1 MKKFI
6 EELKRRHVIK
16 SALAYLVVA
25 WVLLQVLQFLLPLF
39 EAPEWILKGLTLL
52 MAIGLPIWIIISWIY
67 DITPEGIEKTSKDSD
82 NELKTELTNKRLN
95 VFIIVSLSIAV
106 VVLTL
111 NLSFFSSDADKR
123 YAIAVLP
130 FDNMNV
136 DEDNDWISKGLSIDI
151 HTYLSKIEN
160 LTIISE
166 RSVNEA
172 LDSKKTLPEI
182 AELLNVTYF
191 VGGSVR
197 QFNDDII
204 INAHLTNTSNEKD
217 EWVENYNR
225 NLDNPFKVQQDVSQ
239 KIVAQLKVELTPE
252 EEKTLATFPTENME
266 AYSLFTKGHLINMS
280 RDKEDLEL
288 NIELNKQAIALDP
301 NFTEAYTEIALST
314 WLLGF
319 YYAGSYYQDS
329 QLDYES
335 SVKNATPYLEKAL
348 ELDPNNALANSIKGA
363 FTSNEGD
370 WNTAHKYF
378 ERAIASNPNNATI
391 RYQYGLHADLNNNAI
406 NISQTTK
413 GQELDPLSALIGHR
427 FFGNLINNNKI
438 EEAEE
443 YYNKYSFL
451 FTYDGEK
458 LEKESI
464 LIAYKNKDWT
474 AAIRFFEAELKKD
487 PNNAI
492 LNRKLGEAY
501 DGILLDDD
509 NYLKYTERAYE
520 LDSTNLVNGEQYF
533 FALLESEHFKEAKKL
548 IENKNFK
555 SLSSKSIGLNYLFN
569 YYLQKENYKKA
580 QEVLKDGDFVDD
592 GKHYFKLSIN
602 ARLGNKKFVD
612 SLFREIEFGPIRK
625 AILYAH
631 LSEKDSMYH
640 SLDKSGAVR
649 SQRMPDGRREYSSIR
664 QVNNFKAFDPYR
676 KEERFKAILRK
687 YYLPI
692 THWNE

>member
-6 EELKRRHVIK
+6 EELKRRNVIK
-16 SALAYLVVA
+16 ASLAYLVIAWIIIQVA
-25 WVLLQVLQFLLPLF
+25 IAVLPTFGAPDWVIQT
-39 EAPEWILKGLTLL
+39 IIII
-52 MAIGLPIWIIISWIY
+52 MAIGLPIWIIISWVY
-67 DITPEGIEKTSKDSD
+67 DISPEGIEKTSKASD
-82 NELKTELTNKRLN
+82 NELKSELTNKRLN

-111 NLSFFSSDADKR
+111 NLSFFSSDSDER
-123 YAIAVLP
+123 YTIAVLP
-130 FDNMNV
+130 FDNVHV
-136 DEDNDWISKGLSIDI
+136 DENNDWIIKGLTIDI
-151 HTYLSKIEN
+151 RTYLSKIDN

-166 RSVNEA
+166 RSINEA
-172 LDSKKTLPEI
+172 LDSQKTLPEI
-182 AELLNVTYF
+182 AELLNVTHF

-197 QFNDDII
+197 QFNDDIKI
-204 INAHLTNTSNEKD
+204 TAHLTNTSNDKD

-239 KIVAQLKVELTPE
+239 KIVTQLKVVLTPE
-252 EEKTLATFPTENME
+252 EEKTLEMFPTENME

-301 NFTEAYTEIALST
+301 NFAEAYAEIALST

-319 YYAGSYYQDS
+319 YYPDS
-329 QLDYES
+329 LTDYES
-335 SVKNATPYLEKAL
+335 GVKNAMPYLEKAL
-348 ELDPNNALANSIKGA
+348 QLDPNNALANSIKGA
-363 FTSNEGD
+363 LTSNEGD
-370 WNTAHKYF
+370 WNKAHEYF
-378 ERAIASNPNNATI
+378 EKAIASNPNSATI
-391 RYQYGLHADLNNNAI
+391 RYQYGLHSKGKANERDDNNSI
-406 NISQTTK
+406 FQITK
-413 GQELDPLSALIGHR
+413 GQELDPLSALIGHL
-427 FFGNLINNNKI
+427 FFINLITNNKI
-438 EEAEE
+438 EEAEG

-458 LEKESI
+458 YEKESI

-501 DGILLDDD
+501 DGILLDDN
-509 NYLKYTERAYE
+509 NYLKYTNKAYE

-533 FALLESEHFKEAKKL
+533 YALLRSENFKEALKL

-555 SLSSKSIGLNYLFN
+555 SLFSKSSELKFLYY
-569 YYLQKENYKKA
+569 YYLEEENYKKA
-580 QEVLKDGDFVDD
+580 QEVLKNSLMSN
-592 GKHYFKLSIN
+592 KLWFKLSIN
-602 ARLGNKKFVD
+602 ASLGNKKFVD
-612 SLFREIEFGPIRK
+612 SLIGKIGFGRINK
-625 AILYAH
+625 AILYAY

-640 SLDKSGAVR
+640 YLSISNAVQE
-649 SQRMPDGRREYSSIR
+649 QRMPDGRRGHSIR
-664 QVNNFKAFDPYR
+664 QINNFKAFDPYR
-676 KEERFKAILRK
+676 KEERYKAHLK
-687 YYLPI
+687 KHYLPI

>member
-16 SALAYLVVA
+16 AALAYLVVA
-25 WVLLQVLQFLLPLF
+25 WVLLEVFALLLPMF
-39 EAPEWILKGLTLL
+39 EAPEWVLKGLTLL
-52 MAIGLPIWIIISWIY
+52 MAIGLPIWIVISWIY
-67 DITPEGIEKTSKDSD
+67 DITPEGIEKTSKDSG

-95 VFIIVSLSIAV
+95 VFIIVSLSVAV

-111 NLSFFSSDADKR
+111 NLSFFSSDSDER

-130 FDNMNV
+130 FDQMNV
-136 DEDNDWISKGLSIDI
+136 DEEYDWVSKGLAIDI

-301 NFTEAYTEIALST
+301 NFTEAYAEIALST

-329 QLDYES
+329 LLDSKS

-348 ELDPNNALANSIKGA
+348 QLDPNNALANSIKGA
-363 FTSNEGD
+363 FTSNAGGD
-370 WNTAHKYF
+370 WNTAQEYF
-378 ERAIASNPNNATI
+378 ERAIGSNPNSAII
-391 RYQYGLHADLNNNAI
+391 RYQYGIHSSADRGNDRDDNI
-406 NISQTTK
+406 NISQITK
-413 GQELDPLSALIGHR
+413 GQELDPLSALLGHTS
-427 FFGNLINNNKI
+427 FVNLITNNKT

-443 YYNKYSFL
+443 YYNKYNFL
-451 FTYDGEK
+451 FY
-458 LEKESI
+458 I
-464 LIAYKNKDWT
+464 
-474 AAIRFFEAELKKD
+474 
-487 PNNAI
+487 
-492 LNRKLGEAY
+492 
-501 DGILLDDD
+501 
-509 NYLKYTERAYE
+509 
-520 LDSTNLVNGEQYF
+520 
-533 FALLESEHFKEAKKL
+533 
-548 IENKNFK
+548 
-555 SLSSKSIGLNYLFN
+555 
-569 YYLQKENYKKA
+569 
-580 QEVLKDGDFVDD
+580 
-592 GKHYFKLSIN
+592 
-602 ARLGNKKFVD
+602 
-612 SLFREIEFGPIRK
+612 
-625 AILYAH
+625 
-631 LSEKDSMYH
+631 
-640 SLDKSGAVR
+640 
-649 SQRMPDGRREYSSIR
+649 
-664 QVNNFKAFDPYR
+664 
-676 KEERFKAILRK
+676 
-687 YYLPI
+687 
-692 THWNE
+692 